1 MNAIVSVTPSWG
13 IGRDGALLVRNRADM
28 RRFVELTMGGTVV
41 MGRKTLQGFPGGPLK
56 GRRNV
61 VLTRGGTDLPSEGVE
76 VADSV
81 EEALRLVSDT
91 RPEDVWLIGGQSV
104 YQELL
109 PWCNRA
115 YVTLNHVEAE
125 ADAWFP
131 RLDEEQGWI
140 LESREEGG
148 VTAEGV
154 PFEYLTY
161 HQLDPRGR
169 MEGK

>member
-13 IGRDGALLVRNRADM
+13 IGLDGSLLVRNRADM

-41 MGRKTLQGFPGGPLK
+41 MGRKTLQSFPGGPLR

-61 VLTRGGTDLPSEGVE
+61 VLTHAGAEALPEGAE
-76 VADSV
+76 VANSV
-81 EEALRLVSDT
+81 EQALRLIADT
-91 RPEDVWLIGGQSV
+91 DPKDVWLIGGQSV

-109 PWCNRA
+109 PWCERA

-131 RLDEEQGWI
+131 PLDEEPGWV

-148 VTAEGV
+148 VTTAGV

-161 HQLDPRGR
+161 RQLEPRGLA
-169 MEGK
+169 EDE